1 MIFTGLR
8 QDDIPTLP
16 DLEQDRYENIFNIY
30 TTKAGTDNLY
40 YYYNI
45 LNKVQIPN
53 SLDQRIFDTKKLNR
67 KLPWTTFSYQLYETM
82 NLWWLI
88 FLINKPKNI
97 FIADAGIEYKYIRR
111 EYIDEVITSIL
122 SQINV

>member
-30 TTKAGTDNLY
+30 TAKAGTENLY

-53 SLDQRIFDTKKLNR
+53 SLDQRIFDTIKLNR